1 MRAPSPNQ
9 NTLLGHSWKGE
20 QDPFVSYTMGCLA
33 RVSSRVPLVFSLSS
47 KNSGYNRSKTTTATA
62 TRPRP
67 APLSNPSS
75 ATRIRF
81 IAASDGPEALKLQG
95 GRARASKF
103 LAGLN
108 VPDDKLAELALA
120 QGFDKVIVMARMLL
134 DMLYEARGFNSASVD
149 DMTFTFDAS
158 SRHPHTWVNEGVEPS
173 PHHQHKARKYLTQKK
188 NAKNKSGGVGL
199 SRHGS
204 FFHKDIVV
212 TRKHKLRTEALS
224 YELVRVQARGHNL
237 QL

>member
-1 MRAPSPNQ
+1 M
-9 NTLLGHSWKGE
+9 
-20 QDPFVSYTMGCLA
+20 A
-33 RVSSRVPLVFSLSS
+33 RVSSRDPCVFTVYQKLRLQLIQDDYRDGD
-47 KNSGYNRSKTTTATA
+47 KAKAG
-62 TRPRP
+62 
-67 APLSNPSS
+67 
-75 ATRIRF
+75 
-81 IAASDGPEALKLQG
+81 AAIKSTINNTNEFLAVSDGPEASKLQG

-134 DMLYEARGFNSASVD
+134 DMLYEARGFNSASVN
-149 DMTFTFDAS
+149 DMAFTFDAS
-158 SRHPHTWVNEGVEPS
+158 SRRPTHLGQRRRRAVPS
-173 PHHQHKARKYLTQKK
+173 SPTQGSQVFDPEK

-212 TRKHKLRTEALS
+212 TSKHKLRTEALS